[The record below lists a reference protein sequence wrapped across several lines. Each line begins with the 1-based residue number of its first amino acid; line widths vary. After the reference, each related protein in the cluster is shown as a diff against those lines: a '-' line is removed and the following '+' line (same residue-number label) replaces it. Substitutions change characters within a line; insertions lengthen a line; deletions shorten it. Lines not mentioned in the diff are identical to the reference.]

1 MGRSGSAGRD
11 RGYVVAGNAKLT
23 PSTRL
28 AVLGLLLERPSWGYE
43 LVARFERTFG
53 EQPWEWRVTPA
64 AVYQALKRLESDG
77 MIESNS
83 DEEDEREPDSTQRRM
98 RQSYRVT
105 GNGAR
110 SMREWLVTPM
120 SSSPSQ
126 EELLI
131 RVHFGDTSDETLRA
145 MLKRHAEV
153 CLEELERVAA
163 APAATRMQR
172 LVKEDRR
179 LAVQARLSWI
189 DFALAELRS
198 PSDARVRPVE
208 P

>member
-1 MGRSGSAGRD
+1 M
-11 RGYVVAGNAKLT
+11 AGNAKLT

-53 EQPWEWRVTPA
+53 QEPWEWRVTP
-64 AVYQALKRLESDG
+64 QAIYSALRKLEETELVEPIDG
-77 MIESNS
+77 
-83 DEEDEREPDSTQRRM
+83 EDGERWLDSKQRQM

-105 GNGAR
+105 GDGAR
-110 SMREWLVTPM
+110 SIREWLALPM
-120 SSSPSQ
+120 SSDPSQ

-131 RVHFGDTSDETLRA
+131 RLYFGDASDEALRTLLR
-145 MLKRHAEV
+145 RHAEV
-153 CLEELERVAA
+153 CLVELERIAA
-163 APAATRMQR
+163 SRPKTRRQR

-179 LAVQARLSWI
+179 LAVQGRLSWI
-189 DFALAELRS
+189 DYALAELRG
-198 PSDARVRPVE
+198 PGDERVRPVE

>member
-1 MGRSGSAGRD
+1 MI
-11 RGYVVAGNAKLT
+11 VVAGNTKLT

-53 EQPWEWRVTPA
+53 EGPAKWEVTHA
-64 AVYQALKRLESDG
+64 AIYQALRRLERDG
-77 MIESNS
+77 MIEIDGDM
-83 DEEDEREPDSTQRRM
+83 DEQWLNEPQRRM
-98 RQSYRVT
+98 RHKYRAT
-105 GNGAR
+105 GDGAR

-120 SSSPSQ
+120 PSSPSQ
-126 EELLI
+126 EEVLI
-131 RVHFGDTSDETLRA
+131 RVHFGDVSDETLRA

-153 CLEELERVAA
+153 CLEELERIAA
-163 APAATRMQR
+163 SPAETRMQR

-189 DFALAELRS
+189 DFALAELRG

>member
-1 MGRSGSAGRD
+1 MGRSGPAGD
-11 RGYVVAGNAKLT
+11 RGIVVSGSAKLT

-53 EQPWEWRVTPA
+53 EQPWEWRVTPTA
-64 AVYQALKRLESDG
+64 IYRALNRLEGDG
-77 MIESNS
+77 MVQPIDSEAG
-83 DEEDEREPDSTQRRM
+83 ERWMDSAQRRM

-105 GNGAR
+105 GDGAR
-110 SMREWLVTPM
+110 SMREWLTTPM
-120 SSSPSQ
+120 PSSPSQ

-131 RVHFGDTSDETLRA
+131 RVHFGDASDETLRS
-145 MLKRHAEV
+145 MLRRHAEA
-153 CLEELERVAA
+153 CLAELERIAA
-163 APAATRMQR
+163 TSAETRMQR

-189 DFALAELRS
+189 DFALAELRG
-198 PSDARVRPVE
+198 PGEARVRQIE

>member
-1 MGRSGSAGRD
+1 
-11 RGYVVAGNAKLT
+11 VAGNAKLT

-28 AVLGLLLERPSWGYE
+28 AVLGLLLDRPSWGYE
-43 LVARFERTFG
+43 LVARFERIFG
-53 EQPWEWRVTPA
+53 EQPWEWRVTPTA
-64 AVYQALKRLESDG
+64 IYRALNRLEDDG
-77 MIESNS
+77 MIEPIGG
-83 DEEDEREPDSTQRRM
+83 ERGERWIDSKQRRM

-105 GNGAR
+105 GDGAR
-110 SMREWLVTPM
+110 SMREWFGTPM
-120 SSSPSQ
+120 PSSPSQ

-131 RVHFGDTSDETLRA
+131 RVHFGDASDETLRA

-153 CLEELERVAA
+153 CLIELERIAA
-163 APAATRMQR
+163 APAETRMQR

-189 DFALAELRS
+189 DFVLAELRG
-198 PSDARVRPVE
+198 PGDARVRPVE